1 MAEAHTIDAEHV
13 GERPPVGGSDEFKI
27 IREDLEAVADLVDGM
42 VALVVVASEAGE
54 GESMAAL
61 HDHVQHLRLQVRRQ
75 TDRVDIIEGGAIA
88 D

>member
-1 MAEAHTIDAEHV
+1 MTEAHTIDAERV

-27 IREDLEAVADLVDGM
+27 IREDLEAVADLVDRM
-42 VALVVVASEAGE
+42 VALAVATSEAGE
-54 GESMAAL
+54 GESVVAL
-61 HDHVQHLRLQVRRQ
+61 SDHVQHLRLQVRRQ

>member
-27 IREDLEAVADLVDGM
+27 IREDLEAVADLVDRM
-42 VALVVVASEAGE
+42 VALAVATSEAGE
-54 GESMAAL
+54 GESVVAL
-61 HDHVQHLRLQVRRQ
+61 SDHVQHLRLQVRRQ
-75 TDRVDIIEGGAIA
+75 TDRVGIIEGGGTA